1 MSVMQSDE
9 GTTDVHTKGPKA
21 FAVTEILFFSAI
33 DNTKWQPQ

>member
-21 FAVTEILFFSAI
+21 FAMTEILFFSAI